1 KVVLLALL
9 FAGLGGCAIASP
21 PLKTARLVSRSQP
34 ILIHTGMAMTPVVE
48 PAWALTFGFAFCQ
61 IELRPNTFPPSLLDS
76 ERVLGL
82 CLNVTNT
89 GDRAILV
96 DWNTSALTFE
106 GRTGPVLHRNVP
118 FVQRSLPRSA
128 SAVPPP
134 TTLSDFVYPSDLI
147 AFLGEKWRG
156 PKVFET
162 MPPRRRFSLFISM
175 RRGGDVIEREF
186 LFEMQAET
194 EQTGR

>member
-1 KVVLLALL
+1 V
-9 FAGLGGCAIASP
+9 
-21 PLKTARLVSRSQP
+21 
-34 ILIHTGMAMTPVVE
+34 
-48 PAWALTFGFAFCQ
+48 
-61 IELRPNTFPPSLLDS
+61 
-76 ERVLGL
+76 
-82 CLNVTNT
+82 
-89 GDRAILV
+89 
-96 DWNTSALTFE
+96 
-106 GRTGPVLHRNVP
+106 PVLHRNVP